1 MRLMGMQIYRRPSI
15 EHRGDGTGLPGAN
28 ERTERWLRGS
38 HCRLDGCL
46 NGGHVGALPS
56 AERFEGFHPV
66 TTSAQGAA
74 ANSRLRNCFHIDVFG
89 RNLARRIKW
98 GLAAV
103 DLTISATRAKAEY
116 RVNVGDV
123 FEIAGIRADFRIV
136 GPSPFPAC
144 HTSRFGCSFA
154 SFGLAAITGMSGP
167 R

>member
-1 MRLMGMQIYRRPSI
+1 
-15 EHRGDGTGLPGAN
+15 
-28 ERTERWLRGS
+28 
-38 HCRLDGCL
+38 
-46 NGGHVGALPS
+46 
-56 AERFEGFHPV
+56 V

-103 DLTISATRAKAEY
+103 GLTISATRAKAEY

-167 R
+167 RWGNGGLQVQGAAPLSFRLSRADLLNSCR